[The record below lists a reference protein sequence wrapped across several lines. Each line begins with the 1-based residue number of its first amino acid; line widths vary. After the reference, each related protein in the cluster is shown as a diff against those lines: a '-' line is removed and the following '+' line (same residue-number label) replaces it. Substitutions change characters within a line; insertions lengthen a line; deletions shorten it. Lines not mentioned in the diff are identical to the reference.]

1 VSARAGKETRSRQ
14 DPETFRNVGD
24 VEMNTAGL

>member
-1 VSARAGKETRSRQ
+1 MSIREERWIAAGSRIG
-14 DPETFRNVGD
+14 FHYVGD